1 MNHKLD
7 NPLTYDKEINWMKIL
22 FAVVLIM
29 VVLSLGIIIG
39 TSITMSSSNSNT
51 SSTASVPPPPTA
63 SNATKDLGPQS
74 SSLNFSNK
82 YPQSKNGS
90 LTFSVTDPTVNTSP
104 AGHSVTP
111 PKGVTKP
118 KLVTVVAQALDIT
131 VSKVEVHMNSSKFG
145 SVPSQYSGWETLN
158 NTAINTPINL
168 LALKASSG
176 SVNLGTTNLL
186 AGTYN
191 EVKIFISKV
200 SATVNGASVPVNVP
214 PNDFIMF
221 TQNVTV
227 NPSTKSSVTVAFD
240 GAQMLQEANGVYYFT
255 PKIAKVSVG

>member
-39 TSITMSSSNSNT
+39 TSITMSSSKSNISST
-51 SSTASVPPPPTA
+51 SSIPSPPTV
-63 SNATKDLGPQS
+63 SNATKDFGPQS
-74 SSLNFSNK
+74 SALNFSNK

-90 LTFSVTDPTVNTSP
+90 LTFAITDPTVNASP
-104 AGHSVTP
+104 SSHSVTP
-111 PKGVTKP
+111 PKGVTKL
-118 KLVTVVAQALDIT
+118 KLVDVVAQTLNIT

-145 SVPSQYSGWETLN
+145 SVPKQYNGWETLN

-168 LALKASSG
+168 LALKVSSG
-176 SVNLGTTNLL
+176 SINLGTTNLL
-186 AGTYN
+186 SGTYN

-200 SATVNGASVPVNVP
+200 SATVNGVNVPVNVP
-214 PNDFIMF
+214 PNDFVMF
-221 TQNVTV
+221 TQNITV
-227 NPSTKSSVTVAFD
+227 NPATKSSVTVAFD
-240 GAQMLQEANGVYYFT
+240 GAHMLQKANGAYYFT